1 MGGGGFRWFEQCPK
15 ENVFFQL
22 RPSLTKPSRF
32 ENVIGFKF
40 QIKRF
45 RARVFEYSLRLS
57 ELSWHLLLGNSSLLL
72 TAWEGRAL
80 EGETEVTM
88 IKKLKLIWLKH
99 QHLELANWLKMMAS
113 PCVWDILIV
122 IDSLGLRLCKSSGRF
137 RMMRALDKI
146 WGTARRETEND

>member
-1 MGGGGFRWFEQCPK
+1 MRCIEIIKKKVVEKFCNDRSWNFK
-15 ENVFFQL
+15 EGDLV
-22 RPSLTKPSRF
+22 LTKSSRF

-57 ELSWHLLLGNSSLLL
+57 ELSWHLLLGTSSLLL

-80 EGETEVTM
+80 DGETEMMM
-88 IKKLKLIWLKH
+88 IQTKKLIWLKH
-99 QHLELANWLKMMAS
+99 QHLKLANWLKMMAS

-122 IDSLGLRLCKSSGRF
+122 IDSLGLRLWRSSGRF
-137 RMMRALDKI
+137 RLMRA
-146 WGTARRETEND
+146 R